1 MLGRRG
7 FSAGLLLAAG
17 GCGGKDDRASEELNL
32 PTRTRDGRIIV
43 RGQGL
48 AYAISAPPGWNLRSV
63 RAADRSNKSTVT
75 VADIG
80 PTDGT
85 PVSISGQMRSRTR
98 EFDSINAWVE
108 QVTRTRR
115 VNDSEFSIWRAGPA
129 PVPGGRRSELVILE
143 AGKPANDGPS
153 SVDHEAV
160 VLIEEPGAIVE
171 IFLTTRT
178 KELRDQHLPTLRA
191 VAATYGPAT

>member
-7 FSAGLLLAAG
+7 FATGLLFGLGA
-17 GCGGKDDRASEELNL
+17 CGGGNDPATEESTL

-48 AYAISAPPGWNLRSV
+48 AYAISAPAGWNLRSV
-63 RAADRSNKSTVT
+63 RAADRSTKSTLT

-80 PTDGT
+80 PSDGT

-98 EFDSINAWVE
+98 EVDSINAWIE
-108 QVTRTRR
+108 QVTRARR
-115 VNDSEFSIWRAGPA
+115 TNDSEFSIWRAGPV

-143 AGKPANDGPS
+143 GGKPAGDGGS
-153 SVDHEAV
+153 SIDHEAV
-160 VLIEEPGAIVE
+160 VLIEEPGVIVE
-171 IFLTTRT
+171 IFLTTKT
-178 KELRDQHLPTLRA
+178 KELRDQHLSSLRA
-191 VAATYGPAT
+191 VAASYGPAT